1 MLQRHRGGTVTRLLP
16 PIVALLLFTAP
27 SAAQSILP
35 DTTGIYSDRQLRQ
48 RIGFQLSQLRN
59 IITAAEA
66 AKAHAE
72 VTLDHV
78 HRKIVRDSLRAV
90 APQPADSLTLYYED
104 VPYVHAP
111 ESVVLVGQT
120 VRLCAVTWVGTTP
133 RLPMGQVAW
142 QVADPDAVRVSPVA
156 GTNCADF
163 TALRVAWIDAGSP
176 AAYRIAMNSIRRRR

>member
-16 PIVALLLFTAP
+16 PIVALLLFAAP

-90 APQPADSLTLYYED
+90 APPPVDSIAMYLED
-104 VPYVHAP
+104 VPYISIP
-111 ESVVLVGQT
+111 SLTMGVGET
-120 VRLCAVTWVGTTP
+120 RRVCSIVWAGGKP
-133 RLPMGQVAW
+133 RLPKEISVWGVVGPLSIASVGW
-142 QVADPDAVRVSPVA
+142 
-156 GTNCADF
+156 NCAEV
-163 TALRVAWIDAGSP
+163 TALAETTLNVGSP